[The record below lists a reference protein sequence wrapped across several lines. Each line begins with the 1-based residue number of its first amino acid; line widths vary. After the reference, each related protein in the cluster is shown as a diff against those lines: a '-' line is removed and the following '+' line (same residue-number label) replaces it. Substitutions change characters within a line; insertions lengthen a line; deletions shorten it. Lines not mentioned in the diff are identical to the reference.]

1 MANCEFFEK
10 LMETKEE
17 MGFYEKSH
25 KGKEEKR
32 KKIKKKTLKKMDTTI
47 KGKQTKVLA
56 QIEKVK
62 ESENKEQLKNLSAV
76 NDTGIQIERKLSNVN
91 VRDEWYYFDME

>member
-1 MANCEFFEK
+1 
-10 LMETKEE
+10 
-17 MGFYEKSH
+17 
-25 KGKEEKR
+25 
-32 KKIKKKTLKKMDTTI
+32 MDTTI